1 MGDCDIFNAALQE
14 RRDAHRLQ
22 KVSIKYND
30 QTKGLTEWRASDPE
44 ARVTPVKVQR
54 SPLARVDRAFKAFF
68 RRVKANKR
76 LPKSQRK
83 PVGYPRFKSKK
94 RYKSFTVPGDDVKL
108 EGKLLSLPK
117 LPDIPVH
124 LYRPIQGRI
133 LEVTIL
139 RDGESRWFAYFVC
152 DLGEAP
158 AKPAPASV
166 VGIDLGLTV
175 LAMTSEGEAIKNP
188 RHRAEAQAKIARISR
203 MVARRKKGSSSRRRA
218 VRQLARAHAHVANQ
232 RLDHAR
238 KVACSLFARYDA
250 VVYED
255 LNIKGL
261 ARSMLGGAINNV
273 GWGILLRCL
282 TLKAESA
289 GKWGVGVDPRGTS
302 QRCSRCGAL
311 VPKDLGVRV
320 HACPHCGLRIDR
332 DWNAAINICALG
344 RSAAPWMVP
353 PAPPPGTE
361 AILDHGSG

>member
-1 MGDCDIFNAALQE
+1 LDAWRRQDCDLYNAALQE
-14 RRDAHRLQ
+14 RRSFYDRYE
-22 KVSIKYND
+22 KSISYNA
-30 QTKGLTEWRASDPE
+30 QTKSLTEWRASDPE
-44 ARVTPVKVQR
+44 ARAVPAVVQR

-68 RRVKANKR
+68 RRCKAGE
-76 LPKSQRK
+76 K
-83 PVGYPRFKSKK
+83 PGYPRFKPKK
-94 RYKSFTVPGDDVKL
+94 RYRSFTVPGAEVKL
-108 EGKLLSLPK
+108 EGKLLTLPK

-133 LEVTIL
+133 LEVTIS
-139 RDGESRWFAYFVC
+139 RDGEDRWFASFVC

-158 AKPAPASV
+158 PKPAPTSV
-166 VGIDLGLTV
+166 VGIDLGLNV

-238 KVACSLFARYDA
+238 KVACLLFSKYDA

-261 ARSMLGGAINNV
+261 TRSMLGGAINNV

-302 QRCSRCGAL
+302 QRCSRCGLL

-344 RSAAPWMVP
+344 RSAAPWTVP

-361 AILDHGSG
+361 ATSNLGSK